1 MSLYGCVQLYLVQIP
16 YDPMS
21 VYMYKYVCVYLYLY
35 QYSHPCLVS
44 SKALGIEEPEYVHE
58 TVYCYC
64 TTPTTT
70 STTTT
75 AATITTTA
83 TNISPDQLRHSKSQ
97 QFPLPERRKAPPGKC
112 CPALTHSDYSPTHVR
127 QGRVLPHSI
136 HPCEC
141 HRLRSTV
148 DVLFVL
154 ERILNANRGYQELV
168 CDWPS
173 RIWCHY

>member
-1 MSLYGCVQLYLVQIP
+1 MCPCVH
-16 YDPMS
+16 
-21 VYMYKYVCVYLYLY
+21 LYLY
-35 QYSHPCLVS
+35 QYPYLCPVS
-44 SKALGIEEPEYVHE
+44 SKALGIEEPEYVLVS
-58 TVYCYC
+58 VYCYC

-127 QGRVLPHSI
+127 KGRVLPHSI
-136 HPCEC
+136 ASVRGPQAEE
-141 HRLRSTV
+141 HRGVRAASLGGQRCWINQYAQK
-148 DVLFVL
+148 
-154 ERILNANRGYQELV
+154 RICFQ
-168 CDWPS
+168 
-173 RIWCHY
+173 

>member
-35 QYSHPCLVS
+35 QYSYPCLVS
-44 SKALGIEEPEYVHE
+44 SKALGIEEPEYVLVS
-58 TVYCYC
+58 VYCYC

-127 QGRVLPHSI
+127 KGRVLPHSI
-136 HPCEC
+136 ASVRGPQAEE
-141 HRLRSTV
+141 HRGCPLRLGAYS
-148 DVLFVL
+148 
-154 ERILNANRGYQELV
+154 
-168 CDWPS
+168 
-173 RIWCHY
+173 